1 MLNLHHY
8 QRSRKPLK
16 SFYIYSFL
24 SIYFFFNMLLL
35 TYYPF
40 VHSDEAWLSGLSRAW
55 LREGSV
61 TVTEPFF
68 DLYPRSPHALK
79 IIFHGIQAAVFSV
92 AGYGIFPAR
101 LVSLLFGLGAL
112 ALFYRLTAQL
122 TARGLPGQI
131 PEKNG
136 KGYAGLF
143 TTLLALDPQ
152 FIAAAHLGRQEILLL
167 FLLLAGLNLWTAEPP
182 PGGGFKRGLL
192 TGSVVALGIGVH
204 PAVFLVAAALAGAL
218 LVSKRRFA
226 ALIGLLAASAAGAL
240 LFILLSW
247 GMNPDFFRD
256 YAAFGDTVEVGVPW
270 YIKLVRF
277 PDYYQKIW
285 FRHSGTYFIPELRPL
300 FPFYLVAPVLS
311 AALGLWRRDRT
322 LLLPGLALA
331 AFNVALVILGKYGPP
346 LFALQLPLCYLAAA
360 LTYARLFSRPG
371 GRTRRPAGAAVGVA
385 LVLLV
390 SGSAAYNL
398 TEAPRHKTETY
409 ADYTASIRRVLEP
422 EIRLYTSRA
431 QPVRILGNLNAEYAL
446 PYGSLLDFR
455 NLDYLKT
462 AGIDFEGYI
471 RSRGITHI
479 LYPEEME
486 TIYRERPV
494 WNILYGNVAAYYAD
508 LHRFIDKRCLAAGSF
523 ASPLYGMRIVPYSG
537 KKAWTVTLYRVQSG
551 VEGP

>member
-1 MLNLHHY
+1 M
-8 QRSRKPLK
+8 
-16 SFYIYSFL
+16 
-24 SIYFFFNMLLL
+24 SIL

-55 LREGSV
+55 LREASV

-68 DLYPRSPHALK
+68 DLYPRAPHALK
-79 IIFHGIQAAVFSV
+79 IIFHGIQAAFFSV
-92 AGYGIFPAR
+92 AGYGIFQTR
-101 LVSLLFGLGAL
+101 LVSLLFGLGSL
-112 ALFYRLTAQL
+112 ALFYRLTTRL
-122 TARGLPGQI
+122 TARDMSGRA
-131 PEKNG
+131 PEINRN
-136 KGYAGLF
+136 GYAGLF

-152 FIAAAHLGRQEILLL
+152 FIAAAHLGRQEILLV
-167 FLLLAGLNLWTAEPP
+167 FLLLAGLNLWTAETP

-192 TGSVVALGIGVH
+192 TGGGVAVGIGVH
-204 PAVFLVAAALAGAL
+204 PAIFLVAAALAGAL
-218 LVSKRRFA
+218 LVSRRRFA
-226 ALIGLLAASAAGAL
+226 ALGGLALVSAAGAL
-240 LFILLSW
+240 LFVLLSW

-256 YAAFGDTVEVGVPW
+256 YAAFGDAVEVGVPG

-311 AALGLWRRDRT
+311 TALGFWRRDRN

-331 AFNVALVILGKYGPP
+331 AFNVALIILGKYGPP

-360 LTYARLFSRPG
+360 LVYAQVFSRSDAP
-371 GRTRRPAGAAVGVA
+371 TRRVAGAAVGVA
-385 LVLLV
+385 LALLV
-390 SGSAAYNL
+390 GGSAAYNL
-398 TEAPRHKTETY
+398 TEAPRRKTETY
-409 ADYTASIRRVLEP
+409 AAYAASIRDALAP
-422 EIRLYTSRA
+422 EIALFPARNEPIR
-431 QPVRILGNLNAEYAL
+431 VLGNLNAEYAL
-446 PYGSLLDFR
+446 PYAGLLDFR

-508 LHRFIDKRCLAAGSF
+508 LHRFIDKRCLRVASF
-523 ASPLYGMRIVPYSG
+523 ASPRYGMRIVAYSG
-537 KKAWTVTLYRVQSG
+537 KKAWKVTLYRVQSDAG
-551 VEGP
+551 DP